1 MTNSSSSCADIDD
14 IQAAGQDQAI
24 ASRLRITISGLYVP
38 TNLRLRCDDRRE
50 LFANDLNQLTEST
63 TICVDQNIKLG

>member
-24 ASRLRITISGLYVP
+24 ASPVRITISGLYVP
-38 TNLRLRCDDRRE
+38 TNLRLHCDDKRE
-50 LFANDLNQLTEST
+50 LFAKP
-63 TICVDQNIKLG
+63 VDREYHYMC